1 MATWYDNLEKP
12 PFTPPKSV
20 FGPVWAVLYI
30 FIFSA
35 VILYF
40 LSPVKTNLIP
50 VTVFLLIH
58 FTASFSWTK
67 LFFEQKKIFAA
78 LLDILVIDVTLGV
91 VITLFF
97 SGQHSCRSAPPS
109 LPLLGNFC
117 RISQLGN
124 LQTESRQKWKSAV
137 IKLTEITNPIPHEVF
152 RSTTRQNIRHS
163 S

>member
-1 MATWYDNLEKP
+1 MATWYDNLNKP

-35 VILYF
+35 LIIYF
-40 LSPVKTNLIP
+40 LSPVKSNLIP

-58 FTASFSWTK
+58 FAASFSWTQ

-78 LLDILVIDVTLGV
+78 LLDILVIDVTLVV

-97 SGQHSCRSAPPS
+97 QVNTLAGVLL
-109 LPLLGNFC
+109 LPYLCWGLFAAYLNWGIY
-117 RISQLGN
+117 RL
-124 LQTESRQKWKSAV
+124 
-137 IKLTEITNPIPHEVF
+137 NPDNNG
-152 RSTTRQNIRHS
+152 STQ
-163 S
+163 

>member
-97 SGQHSCRSAPPS
+97 QVNTLAERSSFPTFAGEF
-109 LPLLGNFC
+109 LPH
-117 RISQLGN
+117 ISIG
-124 LQTESRQKWKSAV
+124 ES
-137 IKLTEITNPIPHEVF
+137 TD
-152 RSTTRQNIRHS
+152 
-163 S
+163 